1 MQKRKNKMKYTIDG
15 PLGKSTVKVKTR
27 KNPFTGR
34 TTTVSKTNFKTTSA
48 GRAGG
53 LTDERV
59 KKKTKRDKD
68 GNIISEGRNTKKRM
82 MGGKKKMYREG
93 GSSNASYTY
102 QDFLDL

>member
-1 MQKRKNKMKYTIDG
+1 MGKNKIKYTMDG

-34 TTTVSKTNFKTTSA
+34 TTTVSKTNFKANSA
-48 GRAGG
+48 GKASG
-53 LTDERV
+53 LTSENV
-59 KKKTKRDKD
+59 KRKTRKGKD
-68 GNIISEGRNTKKRM
+68 GKLLSESNKTNKKM

-93 GSSNASYTY
+93 GASEGNYSY